1 MQHLLF
7 PLKDSFLEKWYSSA
21 NKTVKNT
28 LYWIYYRVRANLN
41 SLRAK
46 ITTLTASMIIIVMII
61 SAAFGVIALKD
72 MGNENAN
79 NTLRLL
85 CEVGQKNLDEYFSSV
100 EQSVELISA
109 YVESDLDGIDD
120 QHLSRHVERVRDIF
134 TNYTFPNNSVLTYYY
149 RIDPNIS
156 DDVDGFWYVRR
167 ENGRFIEHETTD
179 ITQYDV
185 EDTSKLVWFTVPK
198 HDGKAVWLP
207 PYITEN
213 LGARVLSYNVPVY
226 YKDSFVGVIGIEI
239 DYTAIAEQ
247 VDNIVLYENGYAF
260 INDAQGR
267 IIYHPRMDVTAMES
281 QPVVPDG
288 LLSSDSVVTYNY
300 EGVDKQGIW
309 LPLENNMHLNVSVP
323 VDEINIGW
331 RNWVSQLL
339 VVFLLILSGFI
350 ALTLY
355 ASGMITKP
363 LSDLTEAARQVDK
376 GNYDYMI
383 EYNGNDEIG
392 VLTRTFRNLISHLKV
407 YISNLNDL
415 AYADALT
422 SLRNKG
428 AFDIYMQNIQTSI
441 DNKEEETAFAI
452 CIFDCNNL
460 KQINDNYGH
469 DKGDLY
475 LQCTAELICNVYEHS
490 PVFRIGGDE
499 FAIILTGADYE
510 NREKLRKLYYRR
522 CDQNNKVKENPW
534 EKVSAA
540 FGMSVYDPDEDMSVN
555 DVFRHAD
562 KLMYENKWGKKERT

>member
-1 MQHLLF
+1 MS

-41 SLRAK
+41 SLRTK

-72 MGNENAN
+72 VGNENAN

-281 QPVVPDG
+281 QPVLPDG

-339 VVFLLILSGFI
+339 VLFLLILSGFI

-441 DNKEEETAFAI
+441 DNKEEETALAI

>member
-41 SLRAK
+41 SLRTK

-281 QPVVPDG
+281 QPVLPDG

-339 VVFLLILSGFI
+339 GVFLLILSGFI

-392 VLTRTFRNLISHLKV
+392 ILTRTFRNLISHLKV

>member
-1 MQHLLF
+1 
-7 PLKDSFLEKWYSSA
+7 
-21 NKTVKNT
+21 
-28 LYWIYYRVRANLN
+28 
-41 SLRAK
+41 
-46 ITTLTASMIIIVMII
+46 MIIIVMII

-72 MGNENAN
+72 VGNENAN

-85 CEVGQKNLDEYFSSV
+85 CEVGQKNLDDYFSSV

-185 EDTSKLVWFTVPK
+185 EDTPKLVWFTVPK

-260 INDAQGR
+260 INDTQGR

-281 QPVVPDG
+281 QPVLPDG

-339 VVFLLILSGFI
+339 VLFLMILSGFI

>member
-1 MQHLLF
+1 MQHLLS

-288 LLSSDSVVTYNY
+288 LLSNDSVVTYNY

-309 LPLENNMHLNVSVP
+309 LPLENNMRLNVSVP

-475 LQCTAELICNVYEHS
+475 LQCAAELICNVYEHS

>member
-1 MQHLLF
+1 
-7 PLKDSFLEKWYSSA
+7 
-21 NKTVKNT
+21 
-28 LYWIYYRVRANLN
+28 
-41 SLRAK
+41 
-46 ITTLTASMIIIVMII
+46 MIIIVMII

-72 MGNENAN
+72 VGNENAN

-281 QPVVPDG
+281 QPVLPDG

-339 VVFLLILSGFI
+339 VLFLLILSGFI

-441 DNKEEETAFAI
+441 DNKEEETALAI

>member
-7 PLKDSFLEKWYSSA
+7 PLKDNFLEKWYSLA

-41 SLRAK
+41 SLRTK

-72 MGNENAN
+72 VGNENAN

-281 QPVVPDG
+281 QPVLPDG

-339 VVFLLILSGFI
+339 VLFLLILSGFI

-460 KQINDNYGH
+460 KQINDNSGH

>member
-41 SLRAK
+41 SLRTK

-309 LPLENNMHLNVSVP
+309 LPLENNMRLNVSVP

-522 CDQNNKVKENPW
+522 CDQNNKVKEDPW

>member
-7 PLKDSFLEKWYSSA
+7 PLKDSFLEKWYSLA

-41 SLRAK
+41 SLRTK

-72 MGNENAN
+72 VGNENAN

-267 IIYHPRMDVTAMES
+267 IIYHPHMDVTAMES
-281 QPVVPDG
+281 QPVLPDG

-363 LSDLTEAARQVDK
+363 LSDLTEEARQVDK

-460 KQINDNYGH
+460 KHINDNYGH

-510 NREKLRKLYYRR
+510 NKEKLRKLYYRR

>member
-1 MQHLLF
+1 MQHLLS
-7 PLKDSFLEKWYSSA
+7 PLKKKKIKKWYSSA

-41 SLRAK
+41 SLRTK

-281 QPVVPDG
+281 QPVLPDG

-428 AFDIYMQNIQTSI
+428 AFDIYMQDIQTSI

-475 LQCTAELICNVYEHS
+475 LQCAADLICNVYEHS

>member
-41 SLRAK
+41 SLRTK

-247 VDNIVLYENGYAF
+247 VDNIALYENGYAF

-281 QPVVPDG
+281 QPVLPDG

-428 AFDIYMQNIQTSI
+428 AFDIYMQDIQTSI

-469 DKGDLY
+469 DKGALY
-475 LQCTAELICNVYEHS
+475 LQCAADLICNVYEHS

>member
-1 MQHLLF
+1 MAK
-7 PLKDSFLEKWYSSA
+7 LKGY
-21 NKTVKNT
+21 
-28 LYWIYYRVRANLN
+28 
-41 SLRAK
+41 
-46 ITTLTASMIIIVMII
+46 
-61 SAAFGVIALKD
+61 
-72 MGNENAN
+72 
-79 NTLRLL
+79 
-85 CEVGQKNLDEYFSSV
+85 
-100 EQSVELISA
+100 
-109 YVESDLDGIDD
+109 
-120 QHLSRHVERVRDIF
+120 
-134 TNYTFPNNSVLTYYY
+134 
-149 RIDPNIS
+149 
-156 DDVDGFWYVRR
+156 RR

-281 QPVVPDG
+281 QPVLPDG

-339 VVFLLILSGFI
+339 GVFLLILSGFI

-363 LSDLTEAARQVDK
+363 LSDLTEAARQVEK

-392 VLTRTFRNLISHLKV
+392 VLTRTFRNLISILRS
-407 YISNLNDL
+407 IS
-415 AYADALT
+415 ATSMT
-422 SLRNKG
+422 SL
-428 AFDIYMQNIQTSI
+428 M
-441 DNKEEETAFAI
+441 
-452 CIFDCNNL
+452 
-460 KQINDNYGH
+460 
-469 DKGDLY
+469 
-475 LQCTAELICNVYEHS
+475 
-490 PVFRIGGDE
+490 PM
-499 FAIILTGADYE
+499 
-510 NREKLRKLYYRR
+510 
-522 CDQNNKVKENPW
+522 P
-534 EKVSAA
+534 
-540 FGMSVYDPDEDMSVN
+540 
-555 DVFRHAD
+555 
-562 KLMYENKWGKKERT
+562 

>member
-41 SLRAK
+41 SLRTK

-72 MGNENAN
+72 VGNENAN

-260 INDAQGR
+260 INDTQGR

-281 QPVVPDG
+281 QPVLPDG

-339 VVFLLILSGFI
+339 VLFLMILSGFI

>member
-28 LYWIYYRVRANLN
+28 IYWIYYRVRANLN
-41 SLRAK
+41 SLRTK

-281 QPVVPDG
+281 QPVLPDG

-350 ALTLY
+350 VLTLY

-428 AFDIYMQNIQTSI
+428 AFDIYMQDIQTSI

-475 LQCTAELICNVYEHS
+475 LQCAADLICNVYEHS

>member
-7 PLKDSFLEKWYSSA
+7 PLKDSFLEKWYSSP

-41 SLRAK
+41 SLRTK

-339 VVFLLILSGFI
+339 GVFLLILSGFI

-392 VLTRTFRNLISHLKV
+392 VLTITFRNLISHLKV

-415 AYADALT
+415 AYVDALT

-469 DKGDLY
+469 DKGDLN
-475 LQCTAELICNVYEHS
+475 LQCTAELICNVYERS
-490 PVFRIGGDE
+490 PVYRVGGDE

-562 KLMYENKWGKKERT
+562 KLMYENKWRKKERT

>member
-41 SLRAK
+41 SLRTK

-72 MGNENAN
+72 VGNENAN

-267 IIYHPRMDVTAMES
+267 IIYHPHMDVTAMES
-281 QPVVPDG
+281 QPVLPDG

-363 LSDLTEAARQVDK
+363 LSDLTEEARQVDK

-460 KQINDNYGH
+460 KHINDNYGH

-510 NREKLRKLYYRR
+510 NKEKLRKLYYRR

>member
-1 MQHLLF
+1 MF

-41 SLRAK
+41 SLRTK

-109 YVESDLDGIDD
+109 YVESDLDGIDG

-281 QPVVPDG
+281 QPVLPDG

-339 VVFLLILSGFI
+339 GVFLLILSGFI

>member
-1 MQHLLF
+1 MS

-41 SLRAK
+41 SLRTK

-72 MGNENAN
+72 VGNENAN

-281 QPVVPDG
+281 QPVLPDG

-323 VDEINIGW
+323 VDEINIAW

-339 VVFLLILSGFI
+339 VLFLLILSGFI

-441 DNKEEETAFAI
+441 DNKEEETALAI

>member
-41 SLRAK
+41 SLRTK

-281 QPVVPDG
+281 QPVLPDG

-428 AFDIYMQNIQTSI
+428 AFDIYMQDIQTSI

-475 LQCTAELICNVYEHS
+475 LQCAADLICNVYEHS

>member
-1 MQHLLF
+1 MF

-41 SLRAK
+41 SLRTK

-85 CEVGQKNLDEYFSSV
+85 CEVGQKNLNEYFSSV

-281 QPVVPDG
+281 QPVLPDG

-339 VVFLLILSGFI
+339 GVFLLILSGFI

>member
-1 MQHLLF
+1 MQHLLS

-28 LYWIYYRVRANLN
+28 IYWIYYRVRANLN
-41 SLRAK
+41 SLRTK

-226 YKDSFVGVIGIEI
+226 CRGVFVGSGVGVAVGSGIS
-239 DYTAIAEQ
+239 AA
-247 VDNIVLYENGYAF
+247 
-260 INDAQGR
+260 
-267 IIYHPRMDVTAMES
+267 S
-281 QPVVPDG
+281 PDP
-288 LLSSDSVVTYNY
+288 SSLCM
-300 EGVDKQGIW
+300 IW
-309 LPLENNMHLNVSVP
+309 SSS
-323 VDEINIGW
+323 
-331 RNWVSQLL
+331 R
-339 VVFLLILSGFI
+339 
-350 ALTLY
+350 A
-355 ASGMITKP
+355 
-363 LSDLTEAARQVDK
+363 
-376 GNYDYMI
+376 
-383 EYNGNDEIG
+383 
-392 VLTRTFRNLISHLKV
+392 
-407 YISNLNDL
+407 
-415 AYADALT
+415 
-422 SLRNKG
+422 
-428 AFDIYMQNIQTSI
+428 
-441 DNKEEETAFAI
+441 
-452 CIFDCNNL
+452 
-460 KQINDNYGH
+460 
-469 DKGDLY
+469 
-475 LQCTAELICNVYEHS
+475 
-490 PVFRIGGDE
+490 
-499 FAIILTGADYE
+499 
-510 NREKLRKLYYRR
+510 LRKLS
-522 CDQNNKVKENPW
+522 PLP
-534 EKVSAA
+534 
-540 FGMSVYDPDEDMSVN
+540 G
-555 DVFRHAD
+555 
-562 KLMYENKWGKKERT
+562 RTPVTVIR

>member
-28 LYWIYYRVRANLN
+28 IYWIYYRVRANLN
-41 SLRAK
+41 SLRTK

-260 INDAQGR
+260 INDEQGR

-281 QPVVPDG
+281 QPVLPDG

-428 AFDIYMQNIQTSI
+428 AFDIYMQDIQTSI

-475 LQCTAELICNVYEHS
+475 LQCTADLICNVYEHS
-490 PVFRIGGDE
+490 PIFRIGGDE